1 MIVAVVPPRIRNVIT
16 EVRVPVKKWTFSF
29 RLRNL
34 VGFVNVNIRSGS
46 GTSYFSSGLI
56 VFSLSDLPR
65 YGLLAPAGQIAPA
78 GLNSQSGQNEQS
90 SLVQM
95 RSEVTPCLYSMFSIG
110 PLHTTHAFEFSCFHI
125 IFSLAIYGRL
135 HTVFFG
141 MGFRVIFYC
150 LPQCKE
156 KFCNQGKQKMTSK
169 P

>member
-95 RSEVTPCLYSMFSIG
+95 RSEVTPCLYSMFSIHR
-110 PLHTTHAFEFSCFHI
+110 PITHYTC
-125 IFSLAIYGRL
+125 
-135 HTVFFG
+135 
-141 MGFRVIFYC
+141 FRVFMFSHHFFIGYLWPVTHCVFWHG
-150 LPQCKE
+150 
-156 KFCNQGKQKMTSK
+156 F
-169 P
+169 